1 MAEKTKVNAP
11 DDELSFNFDDFSFEE
26 PKDDREPRTAFGQS
40 AAAGLRD
47 GFVNKL
53 TDPSMYRELYRDV
66 LPPGYDRGLT
76 TLERLHSTV
85 KSNSQYM
92 QQQMAGPMKQ
102 AKTLVNQ
109 HVNKLDGKLPK
120 GVVDTLKDWSKQNAG
135 PSRMSA
141 AELAEASLKN
151 ELNTIFGTQ
160 HAVQQRDKEEALV
173 RDTIADKKSDARHV
187 DNLTAM
193 GQLSQ
198 SLERLVSYQDTITI
212 GYQRKSL
219 ELQMRHYTAML
230 ESINLSRQGTEVIV
244 KNLQSIAINTKLPEF
259 LKLRMSERAQEV
271 MRTNFMNKAYDSVF
285 GGTDFIGS
293 LMTVLRKRGREA
305 VDEVK
310 YNFEN
315 ALNGVEML
323 TGMAESM
330 GVQDKNAA
338 EKAAMAGDAVGD
350 IAGSSIAEWLGKQAG
365 KLAKKGIQKFD
376 TEGKIAKGGR
386 IINYILNNPSGSYD
400 EGVKY
405 LQSLKDENGASIMEK
420 DDMLSKLLNYAK
432 NFADDLRDEVNR
444 GGNLSMNVGGSKQ
457 FAEIGQLSYGAVRSL
472 EEIIPGYLM
481 RIQHNTAI
489 MATGDPS
496 IQPVTYDFSR
506 GQFVQESKKVSGIS
520 ETLFDSYSKSSLTSQ
535 GENILSALDPNKRL
549 KANTR
554 RKVLDILLGDNVS
567 NLTSRDRKDLGSFD
581 RLTNAETWA
590 RSGVGP
596 REAQYI
602 ARVFSGGLG
611 EAYSESH
618 VKASDSIN
626 KFGANLAEKREA
638 VQALINTGDVALL
651 RRIGLLDANN
661 NYDPAKYIE
670 LLGKDT
676 IDFGVDDTILGASSQ
691 KNKRT
696 FRVGFRDTDTP
707 TPPTG
712 TPPTI
717 RPGGGGNIDIKN
729 AGVDA
734 ITSAIYT
741 SGDSTVA
748 KLQEII
754 EQNKRALEI
763 AAQQVNIVQ
772 YQFGLESAT
781 RWAIDMAGKG
791 IGLAGKG
798 LGFLGRGAARATTL
812 AADVADWGRSKID
825 SLKDIYVAG
834 INSPKMQAWKLQA
847 GLYRDQVT
855 NKVIRS
861 YADIKNAVIDENG
874 GVVLD
879 LHEIQNAFVLTPLG
893 KKTIESLGAGKAWL
907 TEFAAKHP
915 FLSAPMRFSRSMWGL
930 ATGAKDRVLDTVAGQ
945 FDVFVK
951 GEEVPRMS
959 AYKLRMGMYRL
970 AQTGTPIYKLK
981 EITEDIVDEDNKIVL
996 TLEELPKAYYNSPW
1010 GMRLVS
1016 DIIGVVKR
1024 VGGFASNKA
1033 GFVKTAW
1040 SHLVDIVDEPVD
1052 IYVKD
1057 DLERPRML
1065 AITMRAGGY
1074 WCMVRDQAITRP
1086 SQIVGP
1092 VKRLS
1097 DLKIVLTEEDLLKGI
1112 VNDKG
1117 EPIKTV
1123 KAKLLGFAGKAVATL
1138 RNKAKQGF
1146 HWAKDKIS
1154 NGFKRLAGF
1163 FSDTKGVDLTGFYD
1177 WLTSNPIVDQLKMIY
1192 DLLDDRLG
1200 GGGNGTGR
1208 RKRRKSG
1215 TVTDRDGN
1223 ERKIGDLDGDGDVDG
1238 SNEDRKQ
1245 NGLLDSLKNKGA
1257 EGLDKV
1263 KNTFA
1268 ERKDKAASAL
1278 EKLKEERRKKK
1289 EENKEEGGG
1298 GILATIKN
1306 YASELAGAAMAYV
1319 GAKVLGGMAAGAG
1332 AAGAATAGTGAAGA
1346 AGVATAG
1353 TAGAG
1358 AVAAGAG
1365 GAAAAGTAAAAGAGA
1380 ATAAGAGAVATG
1392 AAKRGVVRTALT
1404 YGLKGAWWLTK
1415 QVLFK
1420 PTGLLLRGALMALPY
1435 ALAAVGAILSSPVTV
1450 PLLIGSAVVGA
1461 VGYGIY
1467 AYANRLKIGNTLKMR
1482 MAQYGFSGRNDEHIK
1497 AVAEF
1502 EGLLV
1507 KQVTYAEDTAVLDK
1521 TDSTDEEFMT
1531 KVTKLFGLD
1540 VNNQKHMAKFSKWYK
1555 VRFKPVYLAHLT
1567 AMRKL
1572 KVTTPLRDVEDL
1584 VPSIKIAYVQA
1595 TRALSVNYDEIQ
1607 SPFTDHEFLEA
1618 TATDVSSFAEAAI
1631 AEAKK
1636 KEPSAVIPAATAK
1649 TIADVATTKPV
1660 NGVQQPGKTDKVTEA
1675 NTAKALGYGGMVP
1688 AAVTLPGGGGALTI
1702 SPSVRVAAERE
1713 NAKIGAIDAVRFRT
1727 YGLVNLEDDKMNALR
1742 QAEEVAAKHIKAGN
1756 DRKLIFN
1763 SDLITLA
1770 SDMAFAFGVNTS
1782 DAVAFTT
1789 FVSWIKNRF
1798 LPTYLNY
1805 VNALNTITGRYVEAV
1820 KALLTPQDTYK
1831 TALAI
1836 RDSKSM
1842 DNQSVWTYT
1851 DSPWPKYTLNTD
1863 PSSVLGNI
1871 EFLKETA
1878 EKLKPA
1884 IKEEKISKV
1893 AETAKKK
1900 EEKAKVNDVTPTAP
1914 VKPTAS
1920 ASMGW
1925 NNVVDKYNSAYATI
1939 SYRTGRAVDAVT
1951 GIFENNPTGPNTT
1964 SMGIKIND
1972 PGSGKYDPNASLSSL
1987 IRTGESGRRGYNAYN
2002 RGSDRNSP
2010 SNREPINLTSMTL
2023 EEIMT
2028 AQARRKNDPQRLF
2041 AVGKYQMVPET
2052 LSEGVKKLGISTSE
2066 RFTPELQER
2075 FFTEFLAG
2083 KKRPAI
2089 GNYITGKSE
2098 NIDAAINS
2106 AAYEWA
2112 ALQLTSGRGYYD
2124 KVGTNHASISPDR
2137 VKAVLVK
2144 ARTRYQELIKA
2155 GVSPAKAYGMAIGA
2169 YADTSAA
2176 ASTPSATGAST
2187 GAATTPTS
2195 TPAATDKP
2203 GEFNK
2208 NQTTAGG
2215 GVPSVSPTNPTS
2227 ASAPSPN
2234 TPADGSKTP
2243 GDQVLSKSGTNV
2255 PVDKNSGSTGTTA
2268 TLKSSTPAAATVPPI
2283 QSFAQPTTDSG
2294 FQKVEYNPSGVTM
2307 SANEQLMKA
2316 AFGFNNMSSKERAIN
2331 QTARADVEL
2340 NKPSASVLGSILTE
2354 SQKQTAIMQEQSGM
2368 LAAMATAI
2376 TTIAGAANKPQAG
2389 GTRPSVDFKTRTSA
2403 SQLPVDMSTSGLI

>member
-1 MAEKTKVNAP
+1 
-11 DDELSFNFDDFSFEE
+11 
-26 PKDDREPRTAFGQS
+26 
-40 AAAGLRD
+40 
-47 GFVNKL
+47 
-53 TDPSMYRELYRDV
+53 
-66 LPPGYDRGLT
+66 
-76 TLERLHSTV
+76 
-85 KSNSQYM
+85 
-92 QQQMAGPMKQ
+92 
-102 AKTLVNQ
+102 
-109 HVNKLDGKLPK
+109 
-120 GVVDTLKDWSKQNAG
+120 
-135 PSRMSA
+135 
-141 AELAEASLKN
+141 
-151 ELNTIFGTQ
+151 
-160 HAVQQRDKEEALV
+160 
-173 RDTIADKKSDARHV
+173 
-187 DNLTAM
+187 
-193 GQLSQ
+193 
-198 SLERLVSYQDTITI
+198 
-212 GYQRKSL
+212 
-219 ELQMRHYTAML
+219 
-230 ESINLSRQGTEVIV
+230 
-244 KNLQSIAINTKLPEF
+244 
-259 LKLRMSERAQEV
+259 
-271 MRTNFMNKAYDSVF
+271 
-285 GGTDFIGS
+285 
-293 LMTVLRKRGREA
+293 
-305 VDEVK
+305 
-310 YNFEN
+310 
-315 ALNGVEML
+315 
-323 TGMAESM
+323 
-330 GVQDKNAA
+330 
-338 EKAAMAGDAVGD
+338 
-350 IAGSSIAEWLGKQAG
+350 
-365 KLAKKGIQKFD
+365 
-376 TEGKIAKGGR
+376 
-386 IINYILNNPSGSYD
+386 
-400 EGVKY
+400 
-405 LQSLKDENGASIMEK
+405 
-420 DDMLSKLLNYAK
+420 
-432 NFADDLRDEVNR
+432 
-444 GGNLSMNVGGSKQ
+444 
-457 FAEIGQLSYGAVRSL
+457 
-472 EEIIPGYLM
+472 
-481 RIQHNTAI
+481 
-489 MATGDPS
+489 
-496 IQPVTYDFSR
+496 
-506 GQFVQESKKVSGIS
+506 
-520 ETLFDSYSKSSLTSQ
+520 
-535 GENILSALDPNKRL
+535 
-549 KANTR
+549 
-554 RKVLDILLGDNVS
+554 
-567 NLTSRDRKDLGSFD
+567 
-581 RLTNAETWA
+581 
-590 RSGVGP
+590 
-596 REAQYI
+596 
-602 ARVFSGGLG
+602 
-611 EAYSESH
+611 
-618 VKASDSIN
+618 
-626 KFGANLAEKREA
+626 
-638 VQALINTGDVALL
+638 
-651 RRIGLLDANN
+651 
-661 NYDPAKYIE
+661 
-670 LLGKDT
+670 
-676 IDFGVDDTILGASSQ
+676 
-691 KNKRT
+691 
-696 FRVGFRDTDTP
+696 
-707 TPPTG
+707 
-712 TPPTI
+712 
-717 RPGGGGNIDIKN
+717 
-729 AGVDA
+729 
-734 ITSAIYT
+734 
-741 SGDSTVA
+741 
-748 KLQEII
+748 
-754 EQNKRALEI
+754 
-763 AAQQVNIVQ
+763 
-772 YQFGLESAT
+772 
-781 RWAIDMAGKG
+781 
-791 IGLAGKG
+791 
-798 LGFLGRGAARATTL
+798 
-812 AADVADWGRSKID
+812 
-825 SLKDIYVAG
+825 
-834 INSPKMQAWKLQA
+834 
-847 GLYRDQVT
+847 
-855 NKVIRS
+855 
-861 YADIKNAVIDENG
+861 
-874 GVVLD
+874 
-879 LHEIQNAFVLTPLG
+879 
-893 KKTIESLGAGKAWL
+893 
-907 TEFAAKHP
+907 
-915 FLSAPMRFSRSMWGL
+915 
-930 ATGAKDRVLDTVAGQ
+930 
-945 FDVFVK
+945 
-951 GEEVPRMS
+951 
-959 AYKLRMGMYRL
+959 
-970 AQTGTPIYKLK
+970 
-981 EITEDIVDEDNKIVL
+981 
-996 TLEELPKAYYNSPW
+996 
-1010 GMRLVS
+1010 
-1016 DIIGVVKR
+1016 
-1024 VGGFASNKA
+1024 
-1033 GFVKTAW
+1033 
-1040 SHLVDIVDEPVD
+1040 
-1052 IYVKD
+1052 
-1057 DLERPRML
+1057 
-1065 AITMRAGGY
+1065 
-1074 WCMVRDQAITRP
+1074 
-1086 SQIVGP
+1086 
-1092 VKRLS
+1092 
-1097 DLKIVLTEEDLLKGI
+1097 
-1112 VNDKG
+1112 
-1117 EPIKTV
+1117 
-1123 KAKLLGFAGKAVATL
+1123 
-1138 RNKAKQGF
+1138 
-1146 HWAKDKIS
+1146 
-1154 NGFKRLAGF
+1154 
-1163 FSDTKGVDLTGFYD
+1163 
-1177 WLTSNPIVDQLKMIY
+1177 
-1192 DLLDDRLG
+1192 
-1200 GGGNGTGR
+1200 
-1208 RKRRKSG
+1208 
-1215 TVTDRDGN
+1215 
-1223 ERKIGDLDGDGDVDG
+1223 
-1238 SNEDRKQ
+1238 
-1245 NGLLDSLKNKGA
+1245 
-1257 EGLDKV
+1257 
-1263 KNTFA
+1263 
-1268 ERKDKAASAL
+1268 
-1278 EKLKEERRKKK
+1278 
-1289 EENKEEGGG
+1289 
-1298 GILATIKN
+1298 
-1306 YASELAGAAMAYV
+1306 MAYV

-1332 AAGAATAGTGAAGA
+1332 AAGAATAGAGA

-1365 GAAAAGTAAAAGAGA
+1365 GAAA

-1618 TATDVSSFAEAAI
+1618 TASDVSSFAEAAI

-1660 NGVQQPGKTDKVTEA
+1660 NGVQQPGKTDKVTAA

-1727 YGLVNLEDDKMNALR
+1727 YGLVNLEDDKMTALR

-1842 DNQSVWTYT
+1842 DSKSVWTYT

-1900 EEKAKVNDVTPTAP
+1900 EEQAKVNDVTPTAP
-1914 VKPTAS
+1914 VKPAAS
-1920 ASMGW
+1920 VSMGW
-1925 NNVVDKYNSAYATI
+1925 DNVVDKYNSAYATI
-1939 SYRTGRAVDAVT
+1939 SYRAGRAVDAVT
-1951 GIFENNPTGPNTT
+1951 GIFENNPTGPDTT

-1972 PGSGKYDPNASLSSL
+1972 PGTGKYDPNASLSSL

-2010 SNREPINLTSMTL
+2010 SNRESINLTSMTL
-2023 EEIMT
+2023 AEIMT

-2052 LSEGVKKLGISTSE
+2052 LAEGVKKLGISTSE

-2089 GNYITGKSE
+2089 GNYIRGKSE

-2203 GEFNK
+2203 GEVNK

-2243 GDQVLSKSGTNV
+2243 GDQVLSKSGKNV
-2255 PVDKNSGSTGTTA
+2255 PADKNKGSTGTTA

-2376 TTIAGAANKPQAG
+2376 TTIAGAANKPQVG